1 MTTNQKPNEPSDSA
15 ACSTAEDDMDFV
27 FCQELRMLHA
37 VFSASSDLVM
47 ASWNTEFCE
56 ACGGIEEL
64 KNKHVKA
71 VRELE
76 QWYADGDDAYCR

>member
-1 MTTNQKPNEPSDSA
+1 MTTWILFFAKSFG
-15 ACSTAEDDMDFV
+15 CCT
-27 FCQELRMLHA
+27 

-47 ASWNTEFCE
+47 AAWNTEFCD

-64 KNKHVKA
+64 KNKHAKA

-76 QWYADGDDAYCR
+76 QWYADGDDSYCR